1 MKTSSQ
7 INILAVDD
15 DEDGVLSLVRTLKLS
30 LPSYS
35 FSACTNESKA
45 LQLASGLKPAV
56 VILDLCLDETSG
68 PQTGFDLLQK
78 LLSLDST
85 TRIIVLTGYGS
96 VEAGVKC
103 LTLGASNFLDKPPDI
118 PHLSALIKDG
128 VAQANLRRSYAELS
142 TKLSEPI
149 LDTIIGQSVAANQL
163 KDSIRYAASNN
174 QSILITG
181 ETGTGKGLCAVA
193 IHKLSNKPAN
203 KYVRYQPNFGTAD
216 LVNSD
221 LFGHVKGAFTGA
233 DANRAGLFE
242 EAKGGTLF
250 LDEIDELPMETQVSL
265 LGILQDRV
273 YRPLGS
279 NKEMVAEVRL
289 IAATNQEIGKIL
301 SEKKIRQ
308 DFFHRIAHST
318 IHLPSLR
325 ERLEDI
331 NKLAEH
337 FLLRLREN
345 EKVAV
350 FEISRDAINRLKS
363 HRWPGNI
370 RELQAVIEGG
380 AYRAQFEGRSLIEV
394 QDIHIGFHG
403 IESSTP
409 MNFHEKVKHYKL
421 KLINEA
427 LDRNKGNQLRAAQ
440 DLGIDRANMRRF
452 LSSETSG

>member
-193 IHKLSNKPAN
+193 IHKLSNC
-203 KYVRYQPNFGTAD
+203 
-216 LVNSD
+216 
-221 LFGHVKGAFTGA
+221 
-233 DANRAGLFE
+233 
-242 EAKGGTLF
+242 
-250 LDEIDELPMETQVSL
+250 L
-265 LGILQDRV
+265 L
-273 YRPLGS
+273 YTS
-279 NKEMVAEVRL
+279 
-289 IAATNQEIGKIL
+289 
-301 SEKKIRQ
+301 
-308 DFFHRIAHST
+308 
-318 IHLPSLR
+318 PSP
-325 ERLEDI
+325 
-331 NKLAEH
+331 
-337 FLLRLREN
+337 
-345 EKVAV
+345 
-350 FEISRDAINRLKS
+350 RD
-363 HRWPGNI
+363 
-370 RELQAVIEGG
+370 
-380 AYRAQFEGRSLIEV
+380 
-394 QDIHIGFHG
+394 
-403 IESSTP
+403 
-409 MNFHEKVKHYKL
+409 
-421 KLINEA
+421 
-427 LDRNKGNQLRAAQ
+427 
-440 DLGIDRANMRRF
+440 
-452 LSSETSG
+452 